1 MIGIKLIATYE
12 KENLIMRT
20 ASAIARYLAGVI
32 FLVFGLNGFLHFIPL
47 PPPDGV
53 AGQFMGALFVSHYLS
68 VVFALQVIA
77 GVLLLVNRY
86 VPLALAA
93 LAPVIVNILCFHALM
108 APNGLPLAVFVAV
121 LWALAFVDVRSAFAL
136 LFQPRQQGSGLRGIM
151 ACDERPPMKT
161 SIRTHEGRVALVT
174 GAGQGIGQAIAL
186 ALAERGA
193 HVIATDLTPPLETVQ
208 KIGPSAHAFQL
219 DVTKEEDWRSASV
232 QSRDVGSVDIV
243 VNNAGYFP
251 NRSIDE
257 LDLATW
263 RKTMATN
270 LDAQFLS
277 AKYFLPGMRKKKLGR
292 FVGISS
298 NMVGLAIP
306 GMSHYIATKMGIIG
320 FMRGLA
326 NDIAGDGITANAVLP
341 GLTNTL
347 ATAPQSEERK
357 RATWEQQAIKR
368 LGEPEDMTGAV
379 LFLTSDDASFI
390 TGQAIVVD
398 GGQYRVG

>member
-1 MIGIKLIATYE
+1 
-12 KENLIMRT
+12 
-20 ASAIARYLAGVI
+20 
-32 FLVFGLNGFLHFIPL
+32 
-47 PPPDGV
+47 
-53 AGQFMGALFVSHYLS
+53 
-68 VVFALQVIA
+68 
-77 GVLLLVNRY
+77 
-86 VPLALAA
+86 
-93 LAPVIVNILCFHALM
+93 
-108 APNGLPLAVFVAV
+108 
-121 LWALAFVDVRSAFAL
+121 
-136 LFQPRQQGSGLRGIM
+136 
-151 ACDERPPMKT
+151 MKT
-161 SIRTHEGRVALVT
+161 STQTHAGRLALVT

-193 HVIATDLTPPLETVQ
+193 QVIATDLMIPQETAS
-208 KIGPSAHAFQL
+208 KIGSSAHALQL
-219 DVTKEEDWRSASV
+219 DVTREEDWQSV
-232 QSRDVGSVDIV
+232 AAKSRDVGEVDIV

-270 LDAQFLS
+270 LDSHFLS
-277 AKYFLPGMRKKKLGR
+277 VKYFLPTMRKKKWGR

-298 NMVGLAIP
+298 NMVGLAFP

-326 NDIAGDGITANAVLP
+326 NDVANDGITANAVLP

-347 ATAPQSEERK
+347 AIAPQSEEQK

-368 LGEPEDMTGAV
+368 LGEPEDMTGAI
-379 LFLTSDDASFI
+379 LFLTSDDAAFI

-398 GGQYRVG
+398 GGQYRIG